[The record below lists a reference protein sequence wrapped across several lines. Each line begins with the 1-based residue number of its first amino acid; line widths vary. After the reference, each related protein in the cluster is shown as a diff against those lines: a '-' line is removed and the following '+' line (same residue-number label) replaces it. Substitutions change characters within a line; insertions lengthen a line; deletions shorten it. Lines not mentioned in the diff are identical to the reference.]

1 MRIDVITI
9 LPEMIQQGI
18 SHSIVRRAQESGVA
32 EIRVV
37 DLRQYTHD
45 RHRTT
50 DDTPCGGG
58 GGMIM
63 KVEPVAEALDDLVGG
78 DAKVRVL
85 LTDPQGRKFD
95 QAFARE
101 LATEEHVVI
110 LCGHYEGVDERIRQH
125 LVTDEVS
132 IGDYV
137 LTGGELPALVILDA
151 VTRLQT
157 GALGDEGAPDRDSFA
172 DGLLEHP
179 HYTKP
184 REYRGWTV
192 PDILLEG
199 NHALINR
206 WRRKEQLRRTRDRRP
221 DLWEAYTLT
230 ELDKQLVKELENTET
245 DLCP

>member
-1 MRIDVITI
+1 
-9 LPEMIQQGI
+9 MIQQGI
-18 SHSIVRRAQESGVA
+18 SHSIVRRAQESGA
-32 EIRVV
+32 ADIRVV

-78 DAKVRVL
+78 DPKVRVL
-85 LTDPQGRKFD
+85 LTDPQGRQFD

-101 LATEEHVVI
+101 LAEEEHIVI

-137 LTGGELPALVILDA
+137 LTGGELPALIILDA
-151 VTRLQT
+151 ITRLQS

-172 DGLLEHP
+172 DGLLEAVKAGATAVIQP
-179 HYTKP
+179 
-184 REYRGWTV
+184 GGS
-192 PDILLEG
+192 I
-199 NHALINR
+199 
-206 WRRKEQLRRTRDRRP
+206 RDEEVIKAADDNNIAMIFTGIRHF
-221 DLWEAYTLT
+221 
-230 ELDKQLVKELENTET
+230 KH
-245 DLCP
+245 